1 MKHLDVLIDDAGKA
15 ELKTLLDAHS
25 VAWHDGKVLRF
36 SATMPDFLNF
46 IIQGGVVGAVASVIV
61 KWLSVKQSRKALIT
75 WNDQGNMTSVDV
87 SGYSVSDVEKLMS
100 LHDVR
105 AIRFED
111 NKPSHANNDG
121 IDCPEWYKNN
131 APE

>member
-25 VAWHDGKVLRF
+25 VAWYEGKALRF
-36 SATMPDFLNF
+36 SVTMPDFLNF

-61 KWLSVKQSRKALIT
+61 KWLNVKQSRKALIT
-75 WNDQGNMTSVDV
+75 WNDQGNMTSIDV

-121 IDCPEWYKNN
+121 IDCP
-131 APE
+131 

>member
-25 VAWHDGKVLRF
+25 VAWHEGKVLRF

-75 WNDQGNMTSVDV
+75 WNDQGKMTSIDV

-105 AIRFED
+105 AIRFEEQ
-111 NKPSHANNDG
+111 PPLQ
-121 IDCPEWYKNN
+121 IDNN
-131 APE
+131 AENI

>member
-1 MKHLDVLIDDAGKA
+1 MKYLDVYINDTSKA

-25 VAWHDGKVLRF
+25 VAWHEGKVLRF

-61 KWLSVKQSRKALIT
+61 KWLSVKQSRKALVA
-75 WNDQGNMTSVDV
+75 WNDQGNMTSIDV

-105 AIRFED
+105 AIHLEE

-121 IDCPEWYKNN
+121 IDLP
-131 APE
+131 

>member
-25 VAWHDGKVLRF
+25 VAWHEGKVLRF

-75 WNDQGNMTSVDV
+75 WNDQGNMISIDV
-87 SGYSVSDVEKLMS
+87 SGYSESDVEKLLN

-105 AIRFED
+105 EVRLEEQ
-111 NKPSHANNDG
+111 PPLQ
-121 IDCPEWYKNN
+121 IDNN
-131 APE
+131 AENT